1 MLLLSQ
7 GGYSHR
13 NLNPLISVM
22 SDTHGYGHIALV
34 DDGLQQLPLTSN
46 MLIVHLVCI
55 CLGIPLNVFV
65 GLVIIRN
72 RRLHNPRN
80 TFWLGSILCHLTALL
95 FALLECLVSRS
106 PSSVPC
112 FMYSTMI
119 GTSYTVLLINSLLAT
134 LDRWAAISHPL
145 WHRKHV
151 TVIGV
156 ILVQLASAITVTFL
170 LTLPFWSRLLPLRCG
185 VHQTVITWITSC
197 YLLLA
202 VLGLIAQT
210 IVYLKARKYLVHY
223 NVARCIVVYSKT
235 AASEDELDAK
245 AASLVIAHPR
255 RSHFF
260 VHGRDKTIS
269 KLELEATITL
279 VVGVMSLCLFTIPFA
294 LVFITARIRPSPS
307 IMSIIPYAR
316 QLALVHVLYNP
327 LMYVIR
333 SREFKWVLNQ
343 MLPFQSTSNCFL
355 KCTNPQS
362 TAASTSFE
370 HLRAALRCC
379 SPIQLI
385 IGAKIQSSTDK
396 TCRQQYAGQQ

>member
-1 MLLLSQ
+1 MT
-7 GGYSHR
+7 YSR
-13 NLNPLISVM
+13 GPFNGSRVSAVASGILIRRSISVM
-22 SDTHGYGHIALV
+22 SDTHVYGHIALV

-55 CLGIPLNVFV
+55 CLGVPLNVFV
-65 GLVIIRN
+65 GWVIIRN

-119 GTSYTVLLINSLLAT
+119 GTSYTMLLINSLLAT

-156 ILVQLASAITVTFL
+156 ILVQLASAISVTFL
-170 LTLPFWSRLLPLRCG
+170 LTLPFWTRLLPLRCG
-185 VHQTVITWITSC
+185 VHQTVITWITCC

-223 NVARCIVVYSKT
+223 NSARYIVVYSKT
-235 AASEDELDAK
+235 AASQDELHQDSTAGRNK

-255 RSHFF
+255 TSHFF
-260 VHGRDKTIS
+260 VHCRDKTIS

-294 LVFITARIRPSPS
+294 LVFITARIWPSPS
-307 IMSIIPYAR
+307 VMSIIPYAR
-316 QLALVHVLYNP
+316 QLALVHALYNP

-333 SREFKWVLNQ
+333 SREFKWALNQ
-343 MLPFQSTSNCFL
+343 MLPSCF
-355 KCTNPQS
+355 NRPR
-362 TAASTSFE
+362 TAF
-370 HLRAALRCC
+370 
-379 SPIQLI
+379 
-385 IGAKIQSSTDK
+385 
-396 TCRQQYAGQQ
+396 

>member
-1 MLLLSQ
+1 MKTDVIAITTWLYI
-7 GGYSHR
+7 YSHR

-80 TFWLGSILCHLTALL
+80 IFWLGSILCHLTALL

-151 TVIGV
+151 TVTGV
-156 ILVQLASAITVTFL
+156 ILVQLGSAITVIFL

-223 NVARCIVVYSKT
+223 NAARYIVVNSKT
-235 AASEDELDAK
+235 AASEDELDVK

-260 VHGRDKTIS
+260 VHCHDKTIS
-269 KLELEATITL
+269 KLELEATIML
-279 VVGVMSLCLFTIPFA
+279 VVGVKSLCLFTIPFA
-294 LVFITARIRPSPS
+294 LVFITARIWPSPS
-307 IMSIIPYAR
+307 IMPIIPYAR
-316 QLALVHVLYNP
+316 QLALVHALYNP

-333 SREFKWVLNQ
+333 SREFKWALNQ
-343 MLPFQSTSNCFL
+343 MLPSCF
-355 KCTNPQS
+355 NRPR
-362 TAASTSFE
+362 TAF
-370 HLRAALRCC
+370 
-379 SPIQLI
+379 
-385 IGAKIQSSTDK
+385 
-396 TCRQQYAGQQ
+396 